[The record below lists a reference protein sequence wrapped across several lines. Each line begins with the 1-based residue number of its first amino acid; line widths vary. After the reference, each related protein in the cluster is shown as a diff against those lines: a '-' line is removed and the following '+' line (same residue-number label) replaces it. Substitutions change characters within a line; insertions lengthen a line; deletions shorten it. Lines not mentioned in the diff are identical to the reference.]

1 MPEEKRRMR
10 LGLIGKGILHSSS
23 PDLHRRLGRFIGLP
37 VTYDLFDTLVE
48 PIESLN
54 AAVGEIRAAGYR
66 GINVTYPYKEQAL
79 ALADRRGEGAAL
91 VGAAN
96 TLVFEADGVRA
107 ENTDFTGFIS
117 GYRATLGDRAPG
129 HVLMMGT
136 GGVGKAVAFG
146 LGKLGAESIRLVD
159 LDADKAQQLAD
170 QLNAAGFPASV
181 VAPTTA
187 EPEALET
194 AIAESDGLVNC
205 TPIGHEKSPG
215 CPFPGA
221 SIRTDQWLFDAV
233 YVPAV
238 TELIAAARVAEAQ
251 VVSGVSLFVFQ
262 GIDAFKFFC
271 DEPDLRARVDAHA
284 VTLFDHYRE
293 TLAR

>member
-1 MPEEKRRMR
+1 MR
-10 LGLIGKGILHSSS
+10 LGLIGQSILHSCS
-23 PDLHRRLGRFIGLP
+23 PDLHIRLGHLTGQP
-37 VTYDLFDTLVE
+37 VTYDLFDTQVE
-48 PIESLN
+48 PIESLES
-54 AAVGEIRAAGYR
+54 AVGEIRTAGYR

-79 ALADRRGEGAAL
+79 ALANRIGEGAAL
-91 VGAAN
+91 VKAAN
-96 TLVFEADGVRA
+96 TLVFEAEGIRA

-117 GYRATLGDRAPG
+117 GYCASVGDQSPG
-129 HVLMMGT
+129 RVLLMGT

-159 LDADKAQQLAD
+159 LDPAKAQQLAD
-170 QLNAAGFPASV
+170 QLNEAGFHASV
-181 VAPTTA
+181 VDPN
-187 EPEALET
+187 ALES
-194 AIAESDGLVNC
+194 AMSECEGLVNC

-215 CPFPGA
+215 CPFPA
-221 SIRTDQWLFDAV
+221 ELIRADQWLFDAV

-238 TELIAAARVAEAQ
+238 TELIAAARAVGAR

-271 DEPDLRARVDAHA
+271 DAPDLRASVDTHA
-284 VTLFDHYRE
+284 MTLFEHYRE